1 MTSRLPRTIAA
12 ELGKLAGLP
21 AAVAAV
27 AGTIAVTVVLVAALA
42 ASAPSGS
49 DAGRVVTAAMPFL
62 RVGPILLGVVAAGSE
77 YAGRQVFTSL
87 AVTPARPLF
96 LAGKTLAFLITT
108 AVLSVLTVGAG
119 TVTAFVAL
127 AVRGDHAPVDGRPLA
142 GAAAYLVLI
151 GLLALALAV
160 LLRSQ
165 LPPLVTMLG
174 LVLVLSPLLSG
185 LTEHARWLPDRAG
198 SLLYQPGADTVLTPA
213 AGALVLLCWTAATG
227 AAAAA
232 AFLARDA

>member
-1 MTSRLPRTIAA
+1 MTETTSIGTRDGLVRMLGVLDRMEPGRPALSAADRLRCVTLAR
-12 ELGKLAGLP
+12 KLADRITALT
-21 AAVAAV
+21 A
-27 AGTIAVTVVLVAALA
+27 VLVAEADA
-42 ASAPSGS
+42 TGASEQETGS
-49 DAGRVVTAAMPFL
+49 AMTSWLTLDATASK
-62 RVGPILLGVVAAGSE
+62 REAAGVLKQ
-77 YAGRQVFTSL
+77 GRAL
-87 AVTPARPLF
+87 
-96 LAGKTLAFLITT
+96 
-108 AVLSVLTVGAG
+108 
-119 TVTAFVAL
+119 VAL
-127 AVRGDHAPVDGRPLA
+127 AVRGEHAPVDGRPLA

-165 LPPLVTMLG
+165 LPPLVAMLG